1 MPIASWDK
9 FGVPEQLH
17 LVLNGVYDFWAKYHR
32 LPAILNE
39 NEANEL
45 VHLVNEHKN
54 KKMEIEGENFKV
66 DEVNEALIKNVARYA
81 QTQIS
86 PNCSFWGGIIT
97 Q

>member
-17 LVLNGVYDFWAKYHR
+17 LILNGVYDFYAEHGR

-39 NEANEL
+39 NEAQSL
-45 VHLVNEHKN
+45 VQLVNEHKN

-66 DEVNEALIKNVARYA
+66 ESVD
-81 QTQIS
+81 
-86 PNCSFWGGIIT
+86 
-97 Q
+97 